1 LPLINRF
8 ARLDTGSMPASLAHE
23 MFLCVLGVLC
33 DKSRRILLPLGAS
46 LEQPAGSE
54 LVLDV
59 RVYNTAGEDHTTYA
73 GLADNAV
80 QAAPGQRCRHGVPAS
95 DVRQQLRRHSRPP
108 LHRPAGERSLDA
120 ASLPAVPGG
129 ASSSDHQRGPCDAHS
144 TLHLR
149 GAAAPGTGRVLRI
162 GCDARPL
169 YPAPAPGLD
178 LLGISIPVLACRSVS
193 DFAEIGGPCF
203 VLQAGGSNP
212 CAIEFQVLYF

>member
-1 LPLINRF
+1 
-8 ARLDTGSMPASLAHE
+8 
-23 MFLCVLGVLC
+23 MFLCVLRVLC
-33 DKSRRILLPLGAS
+33 DRSRRNFLPLGAS
-46 LEQPAGSE
+46 LEQSAGSE

-59 RVYNTAGEDHTTYA
+59 RVYNTSSGDHTTYA
-73 GLADNAV
+73 GLADRAL
-80 QAAPGQRCRHGVPAS
+80 QAAPGPLCRGGVPAS

-108 LHRPAGERSLDA
+108 LRRPAGERSPDA
-120 ASLPAVPGG
+120 ASLPVVPGG
-129 ASSSDHQRGPCDAHS
+129 SSSSNHQRGSRDAHS
-144 TLHLR
+144 ALHLR

-178 LLGISIPVLACRSVS
+178 LLGISIPVLTCRNVS

-212 CAIEFQVLYF
+212 CAIEFRVLCF